1 MDRKQKI
8 VIITAVVL
16 SIAAMAVGCYLF
28 CLRIPVQLKIEKSD
42 APLYALIPIYVFL
55 VALGALI
62 DQIIHEGAHLFVGV
76 ICSMG
81 VKAPRIR
88 LFSSSSVDIYPKGKK
103 HMKARMIATCGA
115 GLFFELLVIILGIV
129 SLCVPT
135 VFIFFCVLL
144 PYALYSFIVNVAPVE
159 YSSGKTDG
167 LVLWEL
173 FTNKPTAQVLLAI
186 LRIQGSVHAGT
197 LMSELDEGMLLDVP
211 QLPEDDINF
220 IILTQLRYEYYLAT
234 GNDPEAYKYFCR
246 YRDLIQYLPDG
257 YTGKDK
263 SKKDML
269 RAKRKMKAEEKL
281 EAEEM
286 QEEAASPAAEKTAG
300 ETTTPEAEETAEGN
314 DKNNTN

>member
-1 MDRKQKI
+1 MDKKQKI

-16 SIAAMAVGCYLF
+16 AVVVMALGCYFF
-28 CLRIPVQLKIEKSD
+28 CVRIPVQLKIKNGE
-42 APLYALIPIYVFL
+42 APLYALIPIYLVL

-62 DQIIHEGAHLFVGV
+62 DQIIHEGAHLFMGV

-103 HMKARMIATCGA
+103 HMKARMIITTGA
-115 GLFFELLVIILGIV
+115 GLFFEFLVILLGII

-173 FTNKPTAQVLLAI
+173 FSNKPTAQVLLAI

-220 IILTQLRYEYYLAT
+220 IILTQLRYEYYLAK

-269 RAKRKMKAEEKL
+269 RAKAKMRAEDEL
-281 EAEEM
+281 IAEEM
-286 QEEAASPAAEKTAG
+286 PK
-300 ETTTPEAEETAEGN
+300 ETAEGN
-314 DKNNTN
+314 DENKTN